1 MKRLFSFLLALL
13 LTLISVAVPA
23 APSVSQQVGERIG
36 SVVYD
41 VTHKDE
47 FSPFEQKTG
56 PPTLALS
63 ATQHFRPRWV
73 FAQNNPS
80 FVAPLQTTLVPDFSL
95 GSGTPTFTRATAATQ
110 TDFEAKLNVVLSGEA
125 RMQGARR
132 VANKAVNSG
141 TLTVAAGWNRT
152 GTPTITS
159 GKTDPDGGTTA
170 YRISATG
177 AGDEWFYNATA
188 AIGTQGISS
197 LWIKR
202 VTGTGNIKFLTVN
215 GATGTALTL
224 TTSWQR
230 FANAVSTSTGVNFDI
245 GINISTSGDEVDIWH
260 PQLEGVTGQANQNPS
275 EYVSVGV
282 LSAPYHGAGVDGVQ
296 YFNYLN
302 GNTVA
307 SNVVTQAQGLP
318 IVAGQSGVSASAPVD
333 AKGPYGYLAEGA
345 RTNYFLQSLTPAT
358 QTIATLAT
366 GTYTASVGAGGTL
379 AISAG
384 TATITGGGTAT
395 STTPLTFDVQ
405 VSGTVVATVASAPAW
420 GQVELGGFAS
430 SLIPTTTVAVTRN
443 ADLLTYASAGNISG
457 TVGTAYAEVTTA
469 YPSPAVGAGRIIAS
483 YPAAD
488 FILGADSTFFAI
500 YDGTGWN
507 GLGTYLYSA
516 TTPIKSAGTW
526 GGSTT
531 QTAQSGIANATAAFD
546 GDAGVGTLFAVG
558 GQSGGGSELFGTIR
572 NIRIYPAA
580 LSTPYLQN
588 LTADATDFLGDP
600 MWRYAANDDYY
611 RKVANQ

>member
-443 ADLLTYASAGNISG
+443 ADVLTYPLASNFSDTAGTMYGETYQTSWANAAGSGIGSATQGMMPISSHSG
-457 TVGTAYAEVTTA
+457 VQG
-469 YPSPAVGAGRIIAS
+469 
-483 YPAAD
+483 
-488 FILGADSTFFAI
+488 
-500 YDGTGWN
+500 YDGANTVQGASGSPSGLVKMAVAWSGSNMSVTANGGAVQTGSYDGGWN
-507 GLGTYLYSA
+507 LTTIGIGTGGF
-516 TTPIKSAGTW
+516 GTW
-526 GGSTT
+526 
-531 QTAQSGIANATAAFD
+531 
-546 GDAGVGTLFAVG
+546 
-558 GQSGGGSELFGTIR
+558 R
-572 NIRIYPAA
+572 NVKIYPAA
-580 LSTPYLQN
+580 ILGSK
-588 LTADATDFLGDP
+588 LTSQTTDASQWLGDP
-600 MWRYAANDDYY
+600 WWKLASNDEQF
-611 RKVANQ
+611 RMTGTR